1 MSTLAIIVTIVGIAW
16 ALIVLLQPGP
26 KYHLTQTPDGSVD
39 SPDFVRQLEAM
50 TDTKLQRAESIFSG

>member
-26 KYHLTQTPDGSVD
+26 KYHLTETPDGVAAEL
-39 SPDFVRQLEAM
+39 VR
-50 TDTKLQRAESIFSG
+50 RALYVPPK